1 MTIECPKCQFDNP
14 NDTAFCGKCGTK
26 LKPSEEEPLHTQTL
40 EAPRKPLTSGDL
52 FARRF
57 QIIEVLGKGGMGKV
71 YRAEDKKVY
80 EEVALKIINPEIS
93 SDKKTIERFR
103 DELKLA
109 RKIAHRNVCKMY
121 DLNEFSGSY
130 YITMEY
136 IPGQDLKALIRQT
149 GQLTIGKTL
158 SIAAQVCEGLIEAHR
173 LGIIHRDLKPSN
185 IMIDREGN
193 ARIMDFGIARSLGAK
208 KRTGSGMMLGTP
220 EYMSPEQV
228 DGKEADQRSDIYSM
242 GIILYEMVTG
252 RVPFEGETSLSIAVK
267 QKSESPMDPS
277 EYNIRIPEDLSR
289 LILKCLNKTKSSR
302 FQSSDQILAEL
313 SNIEGD
319 LTTTERTAI
328 KKEPDTKERQDSEWK
343 NSIAV
348 LPFVDLSPQ
357 EDQEYFCDGM
367 AEELINSLTKIEDL
381 RVVARTSAFAFKGEK
396 TDIREIG
403 QKLNV
408 KTVLEGSV
416 RKAENRLRI
425 LAQLINVEDG
435 FHIWSDKFD
444 RDMDDV
450 FAIQDEISMAIVDNL
465 KGKLLGEEKAKL
477 VKRHTVDVEAYK
489 LYLKGLYFWN
499 KRSKEGMEKGMKHFK
514 QAIELDPSYA
524 LAYCGLADSF
534 ALLSFWTFF
543 APKDG
548 FPKAKALAEK
558 ALEIDGTLA
567 EAHVSL
573 AWTIFCYD
581 WDWAEVEKEYRM
593 AIRLNPGL
601 ANAHH
606 WYSIFLSAM
615 ERHEEALFEIKK
627 ALDLDPLSLM
637 INTNVGL
644 LYLHMRHYD
653 KAVEV
658 LKKTMEMDPNF
669 GQAHYTLAKTY
680 WAMEKYAEAVSASL
694 IAKKQGILWAD
705 GIQGCAFALSGQKD
719 KARVLLQELEILSKT
734 RFVPPTALV
743 AIYAGL
749 GEIDKAFEWMD
760 KGFEERESGVP
771 FYKVTPEWD
780 LFRSDPRFEKLL
792 KKLNLV

>member
-1 MTIECPKCQFDNP
+1 MTIECPKCQTNNP
-14 NDTAFCGKCGTK
+14 DTVKFCGECGTRFK
-26 LKPSEEEPLHTQTL
+26 LSEEEPLHTRTL

-57 QIIEVLGKGGMGKV
+57 QIIEVLGQGGMGKV
-71 YRAEDKKVY
+71 YRAEDKKVH
-80 EEVALKIINPEIS
+80 EEVALKVINPEIS
-93 SDKKTIERFR
+93 TDKKTIERFR

-136 IPGQDLKALIRQT
+136 IAGQDLKALIRQT
-149 GQLTIGKTL
+149 GQLTIGKAL
-158 SIAAQVCEGLIEAHR
+158 SVAGQVCEGLIEAHR

-193 ARIMDFGIARSLGAK
+193 ARIMDFGIARSLTAK
-208 KRTGSGMMLGTP
+208 RRTGSGMMLGTP

-228 DGKEADQRSDIYSM
+228 DGKEVDQCSDIYSM

-252 RVPFEGETSLSIAVK
+252 RVPFAGDTALSIAVK

-289 LILKCLNKTKSSR
+289 LILKCLNKTISSR
-302 FQSSDQILAEL
+302 FQSAEQILAEL
-313 SNIEGD
+313 SNIDSD
-319 LTTTERTAI
+319 LTTTERTSI

-396 TDIREIG
+396 ADIREIG

-416 RKAENRLRI
+416 RKAGNKLRI
-425 LAQLINVEDG
+425 MAQLINIEDG
-435 FHIWSDKFD
+435 FHIWSDKYD

-450 FAIQDEISMAIVDNL
+450 FAIQDEISLAIVDNL

-477 VKRHTVDVEAYK
+477 LKRQAVDVEAYK

-499 KRSKEGMEKGMKHFK
+499 KRTKEGMEKGMKHFE

-524 LAYCGLADSF
+524 QAYSGLADSF
-534 ALLSFWTFF
+534 TLLSFWSFLP
-543 APKDG
+543 PKEG

-558 ALEIDGTLA
+558 ALEIDGSLA

-573 AWTIFCYD
+573 AYIIFCYE
-581 WDWAEVEKEYRM
+581 WDWAAVEKEFKM
-593 AIRLNPGL
+593 AIQLNPGL

-606 WYSIFLSAM
+606 WYSIYLSAM

-627 ALDLDPLSLM
+627 ALDLDPMSLM
-637 INTNVGL
+637 INMNVGTI
-644 LYLHMRHYD
+644 YHHMRHYD

-658 LKKTMEMDPNF
+658 LQKTIEMNPNF
-669 GQAHYTLAKTY
+669 GQAYYSLAKVY
-680 WAMEKYAEAVSASL
+680 SAMGKYTESVSASL
-694 IAKKQGILWAD
+694 TAKKQGILWAD
-705 GIQGCAFALSGQKD
+705 AVLGLAYGRAGQKD
-719 KARVLLQELEILSKT
+719 KARALLKELKVLSKT
-734 RFVPPTALV
+734 RFVPPVNFA
-743 AIYAGL
+743 AIYVGL
-749 GEIDKAFEWMD
+749 GEIDTAFEWID
-760 KGFEERESGVP
+760 KGFDEHETVMP
-771 FYKVTPEWD
+771 FYKVAPD
-780 LFRSDPRFEKLL
+780 FDNYRSDPRFEKLL

>member
-1 MTIECPKCQFDNP
+1 MANKCPKCQSENP
-14 NDTAFCGKCGTK
+14 DSTLFCGNCGTEFK
-26 LKPSEEEPLHTQTL
+26 QSQKEPLHTQTL

-80 EEVALKIINPEIS
+80 EEVALKVINPEIS

-121 DLNEFSGSY
+121 DLNQFSGFY

-149 GQLTIGKTL
+149 GQLTIGKAV
-158 SIAAQVCEGLIEAHR
+158 SIAAQVCEGLSEAHR

-185 IMIDREGN
+185 IMIDKEGN
-193 ARIMDFGIARSLGAK
+193 ARIMDFGIARSLRAK
-208 KRTGSGMMLGTP
+208 KRTGSGVMIGTP
-220 EYMSPEQV
+220 EYMAPEQV
-228 DGKEADQRSDIYSM
+228 DGDEADQRSDIYSM

-252 RVPFEGETSLSIAVK
+252 RVPFEGETALSIAVK
-267 QKSESPMDPS
+267 QKSESPLDPS

-289 LILKCLNKTKSSR
+289 LILKCLNKTRSSR
-302 FQSSDQILAEL
+302 FQSAEQILAEL
-313 SNIEGD
+313 SQIDSD
-319 LTTTERTAI
+319 LPTTERTAI
-328 KKEPDTKERQDSEWK
+328 KKEPNTKERQDSEWK

-357 EDQEYFCDGM
+357 KDQEYFCDGI
-367 AEELINSLTKIEDL
+367 AEELINSMTKIKDL

-396 TDIREIG
+396 SDIREIG

-416 RKAENRLRI
+416 RKSGNRLRI
-425 LAQLINVEDG
+425 LAQLINIEDG
-435 FHIWSDKFD
+435 FHIWSDKYD

-450 FAIQDEISMAIVDNL
+450 FAIQDEISLAIVDNL
-465 KGKLLGEEKAKL
+465 RGKLLGEEKAKL
-477 VKRHTVDVEAYK
+477 VKRQAVDAEAYK
-489 LYLKGLYFWN
+489 LYLKGLYFCN
-499 KRSKEGMEKGMKHFK
+499 KRSKEGMEKGMNFFE
-514 QAIELDPSYA
+514 QAIETDPSYA
-524 LAYCGLADSF
+524 QAYSGLADSF
-534 ALLSFWTFF
+534 ALLTFWTFLP
-543 APKDG
+543 PKDG

-558 ALEIDGTLA
+558 ALGIDGSLA

-573 AWTIFCYD
+573 AWTIFCYE
-581 WDWAEVEKEYRM
+581 WDWAVVEKEYKT
-593 AIRLNPGL
+593 AIQLNPGL

-606 WYSIFLSAM
+606 WYSIFLSVM

-627 ALDLDPLSLM
+627 ALDLDPMSLM

-644 LYLHMRHYD
+644 LYLHMRRYD

-658 LKKTMEMDPNF
+658 LKKTIEMDSNF
-669 GQAHYTLAKTY
+669 GQAHYMLARTY
-680 WAMEKYAEAVSASL
+680 LAMEKYAEAFSAAL
-694 IAKKQGILWAD
+694 AAKKHGIRWAD
-705 GIQGCAFALSGQKD
+705 AELGFVYGKTGHKD
-719 KARVLLQELEILSKT
+719 KARALLQELEVLSKT
-734 RFVPPTALV
+734 RYVPPTTFA
-743 AIYAGL
+743 AIYSAL
-749 GEIDKAFEWMD
+749 GEIDKAFEWVD
-760 KGFEERESGVP
+760 KGFEEREIAMP
-771 FYKVTPEWD
+771 FYKVMPD
-780 LFRSDPRFEKLL
+780 FDDCRSDPRFEKLL
-792 KKLNLV
+792 KKLNLI